1 MSISFHL
8 IVLNHKRNDTFFLII
23 FTIPNDLDKN
33 EIKLIIFD
41 LLHNFVRKGMFS
53 DSNQTGGNSN

>member
-8 IVLNHKRNDTFFLII
+8 IVLNHKRNYTIFLII
-23 FTIPNDLDKN
+23 FTIQKYLDKN

-41 LLHNFVRKGMFS
+41 LSDNFVRKGMFS